1 MQALARELFS
11 LKAAH
16 TLEELNRRY
25 RSLCKQYHPDLQQ
38 QAQREDFERHM
49 QSINAAYNESLRRFN
64 IFTQRQPAARPSPSS
79 PPAAAQAWPQGG
91 RVSVSVTPRQ
101 VPSAGAAPAAKAGPA
116 AFSPEAV
123 RLLASALATLKK
135 TRSFFSLKA
144 TDDPKEKDLFIQGL
158 EELQKVIE
166 RHGGREGREALY
178 YQAVALCNLREYKL
192 AFKLFNQYAEHYPA
206 HQRDGAFHF
215 YRGLLAHRLGLFEE
229 AGREYL
235 LFLLG
240 HNGGQYKHFAALVA
254 GFKDAAAQGLIPPSL
269 PYG

>member
-38 QAQREDFERHM
+38 QSQREDFERHM
-49 QSINAAYNESLRRFN
+49 QTINAVYSDSLRRFN
-64 IFTQRQPAARPSPSS
+64 IFTQRKAPANFVRPSP
-79 PPAAAQAWPQGG
+79 PVHAQSWPQGG
-91 RVSVSVTPRQ
+91 RVSVSVSPPATQAPR
-101 VPSAGAAPAAKAGPA
+101 SGPA
-116 AFSPEAV
+116 AAASTASFSPEAV
-123 RLLASALATLKK
+123 RLLAGALATLKRA
-135 TRSFFSLKA
+135 RSFFSLRA
-144 TDDPKEKDLFIQGL
+144 TDDPKEKDLLVQGL

-192 AFKLFNQYAEHYPA
+192 ALRLFNQYAEHYPA
-206 HQRDGAFHF
+206 QQREGAFHF
-215 YRGLLAHRLGLFEE
+215 YRGLLSHRLGKFEE

-240 HNGGQYKHFAALVA
+240 NSGGQYKHFAALVA
-254 GFKDAAAQGLIPPSL
+254 GFKDAAAQGIVPPSL
-269 PYG
+269 PYS